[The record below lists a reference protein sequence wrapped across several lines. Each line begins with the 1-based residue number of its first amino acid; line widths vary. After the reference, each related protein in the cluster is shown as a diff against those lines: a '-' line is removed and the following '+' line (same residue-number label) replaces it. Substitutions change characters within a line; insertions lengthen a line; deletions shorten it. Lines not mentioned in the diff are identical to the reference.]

1 MAVESLVELN
11 PKVFGGK
18 LADDLDDALRSEI
31 YGAVINPIMRDNAL
45 LVQMKRASKP
55 RGETKSIIPKDEYA
69 EYSKD
74 FNKEIKEGV
83 ADVMKDTSPAG
94 LARSIEI
101 DNLKL
106 EFPGITDEM
115 IENILTDTN
124 PQRIA
129 EVKQTLREALEMQK
143 KGMGSNEI
151 IEMFKNTTRRKQANG
166 GIISLT
172 TNPMTA
178 SSKAGVESLFERR

>member
-1 MAVESLVELN
+1 MSGDNRLMTIDEIEELSS
-11 PKVFGGK
+11 F
-18 LADDLDDALRSEI
+18 DLGTE
-31 YGAVINPIMRDNAL
+31 MDNF
-45 LVQMKRASKP
+45 VS
-55 RGETKSIIPKDEYA
+55 T
-69 EYSKD
+69 
-74 FNKEIKEGV
+74 NKEIKEGV
-83 ADVMKDTSPAG
+83 ASIMKDTSPAG

-129 EVKQTLREALEMQK
+129 EVKQTMREALEMQK

-151 IEMFKNTTRRKQANG
+151 IEMFKNTIRTKQANG
-166 GIISLT
+166 GIINLT
-172 TNPMTA
+172 NNPMTA